1 MTIEIRI
8 AQFLDGHNQEKLEEQ
23 LKKTLKEFGLKEY
36 HILNTATGNEI
47 TETKPVKPDEIR
59 ISYSAAK
66 DYLKEYGSV
75 KVTNE
80 SFEAFKSWL
89 YDDIHKWLKE
99 NAKSFSENYKT

>member
-1 MTIEIRI
+1 MIEINI
-8 AQFLDGHNQEKLEEQ
+8 NQFLNGYNQEKLEEK
-23 LKKTLKEFGLKEY
+23 LRETLKELGLKNF
-36 HILNTATGNEI
+36 HILNKSTGNEI

-75 KVTNE
+75 EITDE

-89 YDDIHKWLKE
+89 YDDIHEWLKD
-99 NAKSFSENYKT
+99 NAKSFSEHYEK